1 MENRREYERKLFE
14 KRYSEIKNY
23 ERLSILEAKKLYNEA
38 MENPNLEI
46 RKRLLN
52 KVIEGTLYIVYKRIE
67 KIMFEL
73 FESPVYDIDDF
84 INSYTEYWIKGI
96 YEGILN
102 NKNVSNYLHYFFYSN
117 MLDSLNGLSSENN
130 LEIKST
136 SRILDK
142 LLPAYIELE
151 KTLKRQPSFKE
162 LADYCELSVSMVERY
177 YNYIDKF
184 YNEYYESLIND
195 GDCFEYLLSN
205 NSKKF
210 NMQVFLDSF
219 NNAELSDNYY
229 QPKSMEEAIINKKYL
244 IDLKEKLLEI
254 INDRHNKYN
263 YQKRNAEIFLK
274 FFGFYDE
281 NRYSFDDLSNEYHIG
296 RERIRQI
303 IIKYIKYIKPRLKQF
318 DLYRPELLSST
329 YIKNNIKNKNSY
341 VISMDFKKKQKN
353 IDNNKMKEITKKRN
367 LTNCE
372 HLSRKID
379 DNHSLQIVKPLV
391 KEVEKKVEVS
401 EDVLRVRRLIEKLKY
416 DDPTTAEYESLARE
430 AIEINPLYI
439 RFVSNKAKC
448 YEELVNICKEKKP
461 NIIIKSYNKTDI
473 SINSD
478 SKLVNDN
485 VVKPIIKFSAKE
497 LIEKL
502 KNDDPTTAEY
512 ELLARKA
519 IEKSRLYIKFVSNKV
534 RCYEELVN
542 ICEKA
547 KTLSYKYNNR

>member
-281 NRYSFDDLSNEYHIG
+281 NRYSFDDLSKEYHIG

>member
-281 NRYSFDDLSNEYHIG
+281 NRYSFDDLSKEYHIG

-401 EDVLRVRRLIEKLKY
+401 EDVLRVRRLIEKLKN
-416 DDPTTAEYESLARE
+416 DDPTTAEYELLARE
-430 AIEINPLYI
+430 AIETNPLYI